1 MDSTSAE
8 TIGVGHNSERPK
20 KDVSALRLRSF
31 IQRIEKL
38 EEEKA
43 ALGADIREVYGE
55 AKSTGFDPKIMRKVV
70 ALRKLDP
77 ADRQEQESLL
87 GVYLAAVED

>member
-1 MDSTSAE
+1 MDQSAP
-8 TIGVGHNSERPK
+8 GAGHNSEAPK
-20 KDVSALRLRSF
+20 KDVSAHRLRSY
-31 IQRIEKL
+31 IQRIERL
-38 EEEKA
+38 EEEKK

-70 ALRKLDP
+70 ALRKMDP